1 MKGSMA
7 TGKVRIFELAKEL
20 GLSSKDLI
28 GLFGR
33 LGLEA
38 KNQLAVVED
47 PIADLVR
54 GVLLG
59 GASKAAPQAK
69 AAGGTAVAEPP
80 PAEPKATSA
89 PKAASVPRVAAP
101 AEAVPTLKP
110 VAAPRRAKSAP
121 AADAPP
127 ATPVAGAA
135 DAPTAAAPV
144 AAGVASAVAEAAPA
158 APVTTPEPAS
168 EAPHPV
174 APTVEAVSPGA
185 ADVRATDAPAIDV
198 PAAVP
203 VAHDAT
209 RVAAGDPSNDAS
221 AQAAGAAQTEEPPAA
236 VKPSGTG
243 SVPRPVSAGPRII
256 STPAPR
262 VAGSPAP
269 RLVGAPRPVGQPLR
283 PAPGSAPM
291 PPRPRPP
298 QAPIDTSPVP
308 QLRPVPAGQ
317 SSIVKPR
324 PAPPTNEPPEGIA
337 ASASP
342 GPQTGLPGRPG
353 VAPRPGQPG
362 VPGQGYR
369 PPVGGTFTPRPG
381 VPGAPGAPGAA
392 VPGRRPAG
400 NGPFRPLTPPAG
412 GVAGPRPFTPRPPGQ
427 GGGTPLTPPGAGPS
441 PSSGGPRGP
450 QPRGRGG
457 ADRNGAKKDRETEML
472 LEKERRRKKNGGSFE
487 TPNPN
492 ANLETIEIP
501 DVLTVQ
507 ELATS
512 MIIPAKDVMKELIKM
527 GTMATINQNI
537 PALVAQNVAKKF
549 GFNAVIKE
557 AGEEVVVEQEEDRP
571 ELLSSRPPVI
581 TVLGHVDH
589 GKTSLLDKIRFANV
603 AAGEAGGITQRIGA
617 YTVERNDAKIT
628 FIDTPGHEAFTQMR
642 ARGAKVTDVAIL
654 VVAADDG
661 VMPQTLEA
669 ISHIKAA
676 GVPIV
681 VAINKMDKEGAAP
694 DRVMS
699 QLSEQGLQPV
709 KWGGKTEMVEVS
721 ARNGEGIETLLDT
734 VLLEAELKD
743 LKANKTRRAQG
754 VVIESALDKGRG
766 AVATVLVQNGTLRV
780 GDVVVVGSAFGKIRA
795 LVDDKGKQ
803 VKKAGPSI
811 PVEIMGLSEVPSAGD
826 SLMVVSDERVAR
838 EAAAKRSTRRKD
850 VAIAATD
857 GPRVS
862 LESFMATPANGGNK
876 TLNLILKADG
886 QGAVAAL
893 RSRVEGLS
901 KGEVSIRVIYAGVGA
916 ITPNDVNLASASN
929 AVLIGFNIR
938 PDDTVKRLSENEQVD
953 IRFYNVIYD
962 VENDLKKAMVGM
974 LAPKYRE
981 IILGRAEVREVFKV
995 SKVGTIAGCYVQ
1007 NGKLVRNAKVRILR
1021 DSAVIFESELESIRR
1036 FKDDVKEVA
1045 ENYECGVQV
1054 ARFADLKNGDLIE
1067 AYASELVAPEPSLN

>member
-1 MKGSMA
+1 MA

-59 GASKAAPQAK
+59 GASKGALQAK
-69 AAGGTAVAEPP
+69 AAGATAVAEPP
-80 PAEPKATSA
+80 PVVAKAPPRA
-89 PKAASVPRVAAP
+89 PKAAAPVADAAD
-101 AEAVPTLKP
+101 AEPVPTLKP
-110 VAAPRRAKSAP
+110 VAAPKRAKAAAPVVDPVAAVAETPEAPVVPDASVTVAAAAAP
-121 AADAPP
+121 AVVESSGEAASVAEASVAPASAAASNGAHAATSEAVVPGTPEDAAIADAPP
-127 ATPVAGAA
+127 A
-135 DAPTAAAPV
+135 
-144 AAGVASAVAEAAPA
+144 
-158 APVTTPEPAS
+158 
-168 EAPHPV
+168 
-174 APTVEAVSPGA
+174 
-185 ADVRATDAPAIDV
+185 
-198 PAAVP
+198 
-203 VAHDAT
+203 
-209 RVAAGDPSNDAS
+209 
-221 AQAAGAAQTEEPPAA
+221 EEPPAPPKSA
-236 VKPSGTG
+236 GTG
-243 SVPRPVSAGPRII
+243 SVPRPASQGPRIV
-256 STPAPR
+256 STPASRPT
-262 VAGSPAP
+262 GGPAP

-283 PAPGSAPM
+283 PAPGSSPM
-291 PPRPRPP
+291 PSRPRPP
-298 QAPIDTSPVP
+298 QTPIDNSPVP
-308 QLRPVPAGQ
+308 QLRPVPTGQ

-324 PAPPTNEPPEGIA
+324 PVAPTNDEPPEGIA

-369 PPVGGTFTPRPG
+369 PPVGGTFVPRPG
-381 VPGAPGAPGAA
+381 VPGQPGAP

-412 GVAGPRPFTPRPPGQ
+412 GVGGPRPFNPRPPGA
-427 GGGTPLTPPGAGPS
+427 GGTPLTPPGAGPS

-450 QPRGRGG
+450 QSRGRGG

-487 TPNPN
+487 APNPN

-617 YTVERNDAKIT
+617 YTVDRNDAKIT

-721 ARNGEGIETLLDT
+721 ARSGAGIEELLDT

-1007 NGKLVRNAKVRILR
+1007 SGKLVRNAKVRILR
-1021 DSAVIFESELESIRR
+1021 DSGVIFEGELESIRR

-1054 ARFADLKNGDLIE
+1054 ARFADLKNGDIIE